1 MGPGCILKTE
11 KFKKLE
17 MVDKEEKKRSSEIE
31 ISSAE
36 NSDFELSLK
45 IRNTAE
51 VKSDDF
57 LHVDNENS
65 KTESSSNV
73 GFET

>member
-1 MGPGCILKTE
+1 MGPGGILKTDNL
-11 KFKKLE
+11 KKRE
-17 MVDKEEKKRSSEIE
+17 STKEEQKRSSEIV

-51 VKSDDF
+51 VKSDDY